1 MDLEGDHIRSHH
13 SSHCRKNHVELGEE
27 RRVVHTHRLRFL
39 SKLLLQVEARHQM
52 TVEVG
57 SHTASVLHSDI
68 QNMIVLQRGNGHIV
82 PDVRR
87 RAHVIAQLCR
97 LLRLPSSIIEV
108 LLIPTHS
115 HTLHAVPHLPTVV
128 VDLEGQQRGEHGRHR
143 GHSTRHLTH
152 LEDHRVSIHRQVP
165 AIMIPRRTISPTIAF
180 RIVQL
185 QRVDAMRK
193 TPVGILQLVLH
204 VESRVR
210 GNHWTTRA
218 LPCKQLVRSL
228 QRIPV
233 DAGHQR
239 DQTPLAKTWHHRQ
252 RYGRRRVATT
262 DLLRRDRVRPLFTQ
276 LGRHARDHARVEV
289 EQ

>member
-1 MDLEGDHIRSHH
+1 
-13 SSHCRKNHVELGEE
+13 
-27 RRVVHTHRLRFL
+27 
-39 SKLLLQVEARHQM
+39 M

-68 QNMIVLQRGNGHIV
+68 QNMIVLQRGNKHLV

-87 RAHVIAQLCR
+87 RAHVIAQLRR

-108 LLIPTHS
+108 YVIPTHS
-115 HTLHAVPHLPTVV
+115 HTLHAVERLPTVV
-128 VDLEGQQRGEHGRHR
+128 LDVEGQQRGEHCRHR

-165 AIMIPRRTISPTIAF
+165 AIMIPRRTISPPIAF

-193 TPVGILQLVLH
+193 TPARILQLVLH
-204 VESRVR
+204 IESGVR

-233 DAGHQR
+233 DARHQC
-239 DQTPLAKTWHHRQ
+239 DQTSLTEARHHRQ
-252 RYGRRRVATT
+252 RNGRRRAVTT

-276 LGRHARDHARVEV
+276 LGRHARHHARVEI
-289 EQ
+289 E

>member
-1 MDLEGDHIRSHH
+1 
-13 SSHCRKNHVELGEE
+13 
-27 RRVVHTHRLRFL
+27 
-39 SKLLLQVEARHQM
+39 M

-68 QNMIVLQRGNGHIV
+68 QNMIVLQRGNEHLVSHI
-82 PDVRR
+82 RR
-87 RAHVIAQLCR
+87 RAHVIAQLHR

-128 VDLEGQQRGEHGRHR
+128 LDLEGQQRGEHGRHR

-165 AIMIPRRTISPTIAF
+165 ASRVPSMDFLPAIPF

-193 TPVGILQLVLH
+193 TPARILQLVIQ
-204 VESRVR
+204 VESRMR
-210 GNHWTTRA
+210 GNHGTTRSS
-218 LPCKQLVRSL
+218 PREQLVRVL
-228 QRIPV
+228 
-233 DAGHQR
+233 
-239 DQTPLAKTWHHRQ
+239 
-252 RYGRRRVATT
+252 
-262 DLLRRDRVRPLFTQ
+262 
-276 LGRHARDHARVEV
+276 
-289 EQ
+289 